1 MQGAMESAMA
11 GRITAKIGLFP
22 APIFQPL
29 SQLLHKI
36 KRLWEGR
43 RGRDLGRLTRR
54 PTVDQPR
61 FLVFFNLISI
71 CRWRA
76 MSGRWRPYHTVPDWP
91 GEGVQRPHGGFTS
104 ARMLF
109 PGRARAPPLD
119 AAPFSSL
126 GSPSQRGG
134 CMSSQ

>member
-76 MSGRWRPYHTVPDWP
+76 MSGRWRPYHSPRLAGRGSTANLGRVHLGSHTVPRPCPCPRSMQPPFPHWGLP
-91 GEGVQRPHGGFTS
+91 RREVGV
-104 ARMLF
+104 
-109 PGRARAPPLD
+109 
-119 AAPFSSL
+119 
-126 GSPSQRGG
+126 
-134 CMSSQ
+134 